1 MATETD
7 DRKTVLITGCAAGG
21 IGHSLAL
28 SFHKRGFRVFATARS
43 LEQLTTLAEQGIETL
58 VLVVDDDESI
68 LRTVK
73 AVEDLTGDRGLD
85 FLGTWWFLISHIRP
99 VPPNSTPIHPF
110 QRRPDSNLSSFTV
123 NNAGTWLDGNTDW
136 TTGAGLVRKDIDHH

>member
-73 AVEDLTGDRGLD
+73 AVENLTGDRGLD
-85 FLGTWWFLISHIRP
+85 FLGTCFLI
-99 VPPNSTPIHPF
+99 PPYPSPIYLF
-110 QRRPDSNLSSFTV
+110 FK
-123 NNAGTWLDGNTDW
+123 DGLILT
-136 TTGAGLVRKDIDHH
+136 

>member
-7 DRKTVLITGCAAGG
+7 TRKTVLITGCAAGG

-58 VLVVDDDESI
+58 VLVVDDDDSI
-68 LRTVK
+68 LKMVK
-73 AVEDLTGDRGLD
+73 TIENLTGGRGLD
-85 FLGTWWFLISHIRP
+85 FL
-99 VPPNSTPIHPF
+99 
-110 QRRPDSNLSSFTV
+110 V
-123 NNAGTWLDGNTDW
+123 NNAGTCLDERTDW
-136 TTGAGLVRKDIDHH
+136 KISLCQDGKRESSYHCDPLPLYYYCN